1 MFQDSILHLK
11 LSYLPTRVK
20 GVIPEEVSLYGSAF
34 DLYLEGACLG
44 FWSGHHQL
52 LLRHLWVYLVTA
64 GKCQVGTLKWATL
77 LPYTSLI
84 TYTSPAYL
92 ATLHRRGSFQLALF
106 NLASYATLSY
116 HMVVCMASHMWN
128 TQRR

>member
-64 GKCQVGTLKWATL
+64 GKCQVGTLKWAMT
-77 LPYTSLI
+77 TSF
-84 TYTSPAYL
+84 TDFAVCYL
-92 ATLHRRGSFQLALF
+92 QSSNHPC
-106 NLASYATLSY
+106 
-116 HMVVCMASHMWN
+116 HVVCILE
-128 TQRR
+128 